1 MLINLTIMYAASIQ
15 DNNKIFSIII
25 NVMVSLAFIQFCMI
39 VQYHFFTYTLNV
51 AIEQK
56 LIKIFTSKKRSSRL
70 HDVALL
76 NIPEH
81 TNNYSEYQDGLVSDD
96 FK

>member
-51 AIEQK
+51 NIEQK
-56 LIKIFTSKKRSSRL
+56 LMKVFSSKRRSSCS

-76 NIPEH
+76 DIPEC
-81 TNNYSEYQDGLVSDD
+81 TYNFTEYQDGLVSDD